1 MKKTTVLII
10 CLLLPFSAGLA
21 RERKDKNAAG
31 DGGNFSWHR
40 SGAQNHSGRISGN
53 DITDNALRF
62 AKNGARANRKNM
74 SADRHTFQKR
84 GGRDNWV
91 WHHPRK
97 DKPARRYY
105 RPSTYCPYSYYYYRP
120 SGGAHIRLSFFPFRN
135 MSVSYGY
142 GYNYD
147 YYRYYP
153 YYAWAAAYNTY
164 NNYSGFGSEKLSADR
179 TFLEK
184 DEQDEQADDDEAFD
198 INRIKI
204 RKTRLITGNGGN
216 SIGFE
221 INNASAYHIAAVTFK
236 ITVRAADSAQSRCGI
251 FYKLEKVLRP
261 GQARFYKMP
270 IDELNLS
277 IPETYAVFADLE
289 SIISSCG
296 ETVSAQED

>member
-10 CLLLPFSAGLA
+10 CLLLSVSAGFA

-31 DGGNFSWHR
+31 EGGNFSWHR
-40 SGAQNHSGRISGN
+40 YGAQNHSGRISGN
-53 DITDNALRF
+53 NTTDNALRF
-62 AKNGARANRKNM
+62 EKNGARANRKNIN
-74 SADRHTFQKR
+74 ADRHAFQKR
-84 GGRDNWV
+84 GGKDSWV

-142 GYNYD
+142 GYNYG

-153 YYAWAAAYNTY
+153 YYIWAAACNTY
-164 NNYSGFGSEKLSADR
+164 NNYSGFRSEKLSADPA
-179 TFLEK
+179 FLEK
-184 DEQDEQADDDEAFD
+184 DDQDEPADDDEAFD
-198 INRIKI
+198 INRIKL
-204 RKTRLITGNGGN
+204 RKTRLIAGSGGN

-236 ITVRAADSAQSRCGI
+236 ITVRTVDSAQSRGGI

-261 GQARFYKMP
+261 GQARFYRIP

-289 SIISSCG
+289 SITSSSG